1 MEYIKF
7 FWKYIDEETP
17 VLLFYEVDVDEER
30 YATRM
35 IEVYKN
41 RTIKKI
47 TEEGVRFITEAPV
60 PTVDEINMDMD
71 FFACTI
77 TREEFE
83 ELYDSNGK
91 KYNDSIEFPVKQ
103 K

>member
-17 VLLFYEVDVDEER
+17 VLLFYEVDVNEER

-41 RTIKKI
+41 RAIKKVI
-47 TEEGVRFITEAPV
+47 EEGFPFVTEAPV
-60 PTVDEINMDMD
+60 PTVDEINMDSD
-71 FFACTI
+71 FFACII

-83 ELYDSNGK
+83 EIYHSDGQ
-91 KYNDSIEFPVKQ
+91 KYNGPIEFPEKPR
-103 K
+103 